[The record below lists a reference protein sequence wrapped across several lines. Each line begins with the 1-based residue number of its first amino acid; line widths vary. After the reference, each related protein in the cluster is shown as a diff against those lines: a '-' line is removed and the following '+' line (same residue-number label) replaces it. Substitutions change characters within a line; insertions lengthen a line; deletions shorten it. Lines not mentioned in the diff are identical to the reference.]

1 MAHDLI
7 FYEGRNTPE
16 VVSKGAQGKKG
27 GSGTKAGKVTKR
39 RAASAAEEKKIASG
53 GWLRVDKK
61 GRTPGG
67 KDGYGTGSKVRP
79 KFNKNY
85 SGTKKSSAKKK

>member
-39 RAASAAEEKKIASG
+39 RAATAEEEKKISSG
-53 GWLRVDKK
+53 QWLRVDKK
-61 GRTPGG
+61 GRTPSSKG
-67 KDGYGTGSKVRP
+67 GYGTGSKVRP
-79 KFNKNY
+79 QMNKHY
-85 SGTKKSSAKKK
+85 SDKKSGGKKK